1 MLLVK
6 LTKVMNLYFFVIQF
20 DLYMKLLV
28 LKIVYRN
35 IAMKQLS
42 TWG

>member
-1 MLLVK
+1 MLLVT

-20 DLYMKLLV
+20 DFYMNLLV

-35 IAMKQLS
+35 IAMKQ
-42 TWG
+42 W